1 MTLLRALR
9 VLVLGE
15 TWVLPIGVV
24 MTLGSAAALRTAAPD
39 LWHRFGGLLLTLA
52 VIAVLTIAV
61 GVGRRA
67 ARR

>member
-15 TWVLPIGVV
+15 TWVLPIGVPV
-24 MTLGSAAALRTAAPD
+24 TLGSAAVLHAAAPA
-39 LWHRFGGLLLTLA
+39 LWQQLGGLFLTLA
-52 VIAVLTIAV
+52 VIAVLTVAV

-67 ARR
+67 DRR

>member
-15 TWVLPIGVV
+15 TWVLPIGVLV
-24 MTLGSAAALRTAAPD
+24 TLGSAAALRTVTPA
-39 LWHRFGGLLLTLA
+39 LWHQFGGLFLTVA
-52 VIAVLTIAV
+52 VIALLTVAV